1 MRTMQPDVRHTCI
14 TVQQH
19 THRRTPEV
27 DDMYQTIKT
36 SLADMLKHVR
46 TQKKLTQYDLAVILE
61 TDQSR
66 VSKMESADMSV
77 SIDSI
82 IRALLLL
89 GVTQEKIGACLT
101 TNNAL
106 EKIEKQTTITRQ
118 QAIDHLTNAAGGRFQ
133 RALDIV
139 RTARGVML
147 IHVVNKPMGAVA
159 KEYLLIT
166 CTPEDAEVYMSVVRD
181 NGQHDKPES
190 LK

>member
-1 MRTMQPDVRHTCI
+1 MF
-14 TVQQH
+14 
-19 THRRTPEV
+19 
-27 DDMYQTIKT
+27 QTIKT
-36 SLADMLKHVR
+36 NLADMLKHVR
-46 TQKKLTQYDLAVILE
+46 TEKKLTQYDLAVIS
-61 TDQSR
+61 T
-66 VSKMESADMSV
+66 
-77 SIDSI
+77 IDSI

-89 GVTQEKIGACLT
+89 RDTQEKIGACIT
-101 TNNAL
+101 TNNAGDPMPL
-106 EKIEKQTTITRQ
+106 EYGVQALEKQTTITRQ
-118 QAIDHLTNAAGGRFQ
+118 QAIDHLTNAAGGKFQ
-133 RALDIV
+133 RVLDIV